1 MKRRDLF
8 LYSSAALGSLLT
20 GSAGAAEKDDA
31 APAWTYE
38 PLDGKETAQRAYDLY
53 SEGSCMYAAFRSI
66 VSLVGE
72 KRVAKHPGES
82 AQWNGF
88 PYYMMKYGKGG
99 VHDYGSLCGILN
111 GCAAAISLFVPERKD
126 AAVLT
131 YALFHYYENTPLPVF
146 MPTEPKFG
154 GIVQSR
160 SESVLCHVSV
170 TRWAIASDETAES
183 PRRKERC
190 KRLVGDL
197 TAKTVEMLNS
207 YFADKD
213 KCLASGA
220 AAAESPAGHCVECHN
235 PEGDQPQVN
244 VKMNCTPCHSDIGPD
259 HGN

>member
-8 LYSSAALGSLLT
+8 LYGSAALGSLLT
-20 GSAGAAEKDDA
+20 GSIAAAEKDDTV
-31 APAWTYE
+31 PVWVYE
-38 PLDGKETAQRAYDLY
+38 PLDGKEASQRAYDLY

-66 VSLVGE
+66 VGLVGE
-72 KRVAKHPGES
+72 RRVAKHPGES
-82 AQWNGF
+82 TQWNSF

-131 YALFHYYENTPLPVF
+131 HALFSYYESTPLPVF
-146 MPTEPKFG
+146 VPRESKFG
-154 GIVQSR
+154 EIVQSK

-170 TRWAIASDETAES
+170 TRWVVASDETAES
-183 PRRKERC
+183 LRRKERC

-197 TAKTVEMLNS
+197 AAKTVEMLNS
-207 YFADKD
+207 YFADKG
-213 KCLASGA
+213 KCLAASA
-220 AAAESPAGHCVECHN
+220 AAAAGPAERCGECHN

-244 VKMNCTPCHSDIGPD
+244 VKMNCTPCHSDVSPD
-259 HGN
+259 HGS